1 MKGARKLPHDVQRI
15 ASAETLRTL
24 KSPAVPK
31 WRCDKRL
38 LSLGPNLEIILLL
51 AQPISTRT
59 LQLRKKP
66 TNLCAPLEF
75 LKQMS
80 VMFDNHKIFLF

>member
-1 MKGARKLPHDVQRI
+1 MRYQAIWLTLSPLNSDAGTFGQMTAWDLEKAMKGARKLPHDVQRI

-38 LSLGPNLEIILLL
+38 LSLGPNLEIILLP
-51 AQPISTRT
+51 APPIST
-59 LQLRKKP
+59 
-66 TNLCAPLEF
+66 
-75 LKQMS
+75 
-80 VMFDNHKIFLF
+80 